1 VFLPLQGNNRYGLS
15 VPQNRQNMPLLCAD
29 NKNIIL
35 KFKKT
40 TNMKFKSKTNKINN
54 ESRAMLV
61 LRIIDTVIKSGI
73 QAARVSKLFLQLE
86 DVSARYQVA
95 IEPGNDKQVK
105 SAITA
110 LYKQRSNLFLET
122 YTYLEGLLNSPDIDM
137 KTAATMLFEQ
147 VSKYGKSFNRS
158 KIADQSLRYIR
169 IIESLKKPE
178 YAAALTKTM
187 LTEKVALLDQVQ
199 LDYEELYMGRG
210 NNSATKVAPTSLR
223 NELNNAIKLY
233 MEEVNWM
240 AGRENSEEWNTLK
253 TNLQQRFDEVN
264 VSMRKQAAASAEQIP
279 TATTAA

>member
-1 VFLPLQGNNRYGLS
+1 
-15 VPQNRQNMPLLCAD
+15 
-29 NKNIIL
+29 
-35 KFKKT
+35 
-40 TNMKFKSKTNKINN
+40 MKFRSKTNKINN

-73 QAARVSKLFLQLE
+73 ESARVSKLFLQLE

-95 IEPGNDKQVK
+95 IEPGNEKQVK
-105 SAITA
+105 SAIMA
-110 LYKQRSNLFLET
+110 LYNRRYNLFTEI
-122 YTYLEGLLNSPDIDM
+122 YAYLEGLLNAPDTNM
-137 KTAATMLFEQ
+137 KAAAMLLFEQ
-147 VSKYGKSFNRS
+147 VSKYGKNFSKS

-187 LTEKVALLDQVQ
+187 LTEKLALLDQVQ

-210 NNSATKVAPTSLR
+210 NSSATKVAPTSLR

-240 AGRENSEEWNTLK
+240 AGREDSEEWNTLK

-264 VSMRKQAAASAEQIP
+264 VSMRKQAATTEQPAS
-279 TATTAA
+279 TTTAA

>member
-1 VFLPLQGNNRYGLS
+1 
-15 VPQNRQNMPLLCAD
+15 
-29 NKNIIL
+29 
-35 KFKKT
+35 
-40 TNMKFKSKTNKINN
+40 MKFKSKTNKINN

-240 AGRENSEEWNTLK
+240 ARRENSEEWNTLK